1 MKVIEVTP
9 TISTSIYAAGDAVG
23 GLLEFPFAG
32 GSDGQGGRIVGAV
45 IVDEGNQDAPLTLQL
60 FDETFTATADQAAF
74 DPSDADVQKSIGNI
88 PFVAADYDGGSSNS
102 VATKPDLNMP
112 YVPVGTSLFGQLFT
126 SGTPT
131 YVATDDLTVKLF
143 VEES

>member
-9 TISTSIYAAGDAVG
+9 TISTLIYAAGDAVG

-32 GSDGQGGRIVGAV
+32 GSDGQGGRIVGAAV
-45 IVDEGNQDAPLTLQL
+45 VDEGDQAAALKLAL
-60 FDETFTATADQAAF
+60 FDVTFTATADQAAF
-74 DPSDADVQKSIGNI
+74 DPSDDDMRNCIGI
-88 PFVAADYDGGSSNS
+88 IDFAAADYAGGVNNQI
-102 VATKPDLNMP
+102 ATKSNLGMP

-131 YVATDDLTVKLF
+131 YPATNDLTVKLF